1 MKKPVDPD
9 PRRALLD
16 AMNAAAE
23 AGGGAERVQKQHEA
37 GRLTAR
43 ERIERFLD
51 RGSFVEI
58 DKFKTHRCTDFGMEA
73 QRIPGDGVVT
83 GYGLV
88 ESRQVFVFAQDST
101 VFGGSLS
108 GAHAEK
114 VCKVMDLA
122 LEVGCPV
129 VGLDDSGG
137 ARIQEGVVSL
147 AGYADIFLRHTLAS
161 GVIPQI
167 SVIMGPCAGSAV
179 YGPAISDFL
188 FMVKDGSYMSIAGPG
203 PHKAGGPEVTR
214 EELGGAL
221 THTRRSGVAH
231 FALEGEE
238 ATLQAVRELLSF
250 LPLRAGAPL
259 PVRQTADDPGR
270 RDPALQTIVPDD
282 PAKAYEMR
290 EVIRALCDDGHFLEV
305 QEAFAANLVVGF
317 ARFGGR
323 PVGVVANQPLCAGG
337 MLDSDASVKGARFVR
352 FCDAFEIPLL
362 TLVDVPGFLPGA
374 EQEWGGLIRHGAK
387 LLYAFAEAT
396 VPQVTVITR
405 RAHGG
410 AYALMAS
417 RHLRADVCLAWPTA
431 EITVMPP
438 DAAAGIVYRREIQA
452 AGPDPT
458 AQAATRQRLA
468 AEYRERFAN
477 PYEAARLGYVDEVIR
492 PEDTRPRI
500 IRALEML
507 RTKRRQGPQ
516 KKHGNIPL

>member
-1 MKKPVDPD
+1 MRKPVDPD

-16 AMNAAAE
+16 ALNAAAE
-23 AGGGAERVQKQHEA
+23 AGGGPERVQKQHEA
-37 GRLTAR
+37 GKLTAR

-51 RGSFVEI
+51 RGSFVEV
-58 DKFKTHRCTDFGMEA
+58 DKLRTHRCTDFGMEQ

-83 GYGLV
+83 GYGAV
-88 ESRQVFVFAQDST
+88 DGRQVFVFAQDST

-108 GAHAEK
+108 GTHAEK
-114 VCKVMDLA
+114 ICKVMDLA
-122 LEVGCPV
+122 VEVGCPV

-147 AGYADIFLRHTLAS
+147 AGYADIFLRHTQAS

-167 SVIMGPCAGSAV
+167 SVIMGSCAGSAV

-188 FMVKDGSYMSIAGPG
+188 FMVRDASYLSVAGPG
-203 PHKAGGPEVTR
+203 PVEAGRPEVTR

-221 THTRRSGVAH
+221 THARRSGVAH
-231 FALEGEE
+231 FVLEGEA
-238 ATLQAVRELLSF
+238 ATLQGVRELLSY
-250 LPLRAGAPL
+250 LPARAGAPL

-270 RDPALQTIVPDD
+270 REAMLRTVVPDD
-282 PAKAYEMR
+282 AARGYEMR
-290 EVIRALCDDGHFLEV
+290 DVIRALCDDGRFLEV
-305 QEAFAANLVVGF
+305 QEAFAGNLVVGF
-317 ARFGGR
+317 ARLAGR
-323 PVGVVANQPLCAGG
+323 PVGVVANQPLCLSGQ
-337 MLDSDASVKGARFVR
+337 LDSDAAVKGARFVR
-352 FCDAFEIPLL
+352 FCDAFEIPLV

-396 VPQVTVITR
+396 VPQVTVVTR

-438 DAAAGIVYRREIQA
+438 DAAAGIVFRKEIQA
-452 AGPDPT
+452 AGPDPA
-458 AQAATRQRLA
+458 AQAAARQRLA
-468 AEYRERFAN
+468 GEYRERFAN

-492 PEDTRPRI
+492 PEDTRPRV

-507 RTKRRQGPQ
+507 RTKQRQGPRR
-516 KKHGNIPL
+516 KHGNIPL

>member
-23 AGGGAERVQKQHEA
+23 AGGGEERVQKQHEA

-51 RGSFVEI
+51 RATFVEI
-58 DKFKTHRCTDFGMEA
+58 DKFKTHRCTDFGMEG

-83 GYGLV
+83 GYGAV
-88 ESRQVFVFAQDST
+88 DGRQVFVFAQDST

-114 VCKVMDLA
+114 ICKVLDLA
-122 LEVGCPV
+122 LEVGCPI
-129 VGLDDSGG
+129 VGLADSGG

-161 GVIPQI
+161 GVVPQI
-167 SVIMGPCAGSAV
+167 SVIMGSCAGSAV

-188 FMVKDGSYMSIAGPG
+188 FMVRDGSYMSMAGAGPAA
-203 PHKAGGPEVTR
+203 AGRPPVTR
-214 EELGGAL
+214 EELGGAA
-221 THTRRSGVAH
+221 THSRRSGVAH

-238 ATLQAVRELLSF
+238 ATLQGVRELLSY

-259 PVRQTADDPGR
+259 PVRQTADEAGR
-270 RDPALQTIVPDD
+270 RDPALRTIVPDD
-282 PAKAYEMR
+282 PAKAYD
-290 EVIRALCDDGHFLEV
+290 VRAVVRAVADEGRFLEV
-305 QEAFAANLVVGF
+305 QEGYGANLVVGF
-317 ARFGGR
+317 TRMAGR
-323 PVGVVANQPLCAGG
+323 PVGVVGNQPLVLGG
-337 MLDSDASVKGARFVR
+337 MLDSDAAVKGARFVR
-352 FCDAFEIPLL
+352 FCDAFEIPIL

-396 VPQVTVITR
+396 VPQVTVVTR

-417 RHLRADVCLAWPTA
+417 RHLMADVCLAWPTA

-438 DAAAGIVYRREIQA
+438 EAAAGIVYRKEIQA
-452 AGPDPT
+452 AGPDAA

-492 PEDTRPRI
+492 PEDTRPRV

-507 RTKRRQGPQ
+507 RTKRREGPR